1 MSKKVFV
8 GNLDFKT
15 NAEKLNEIFSDF
27 GDIEDSVVISDRDTG
42 RSKGF
47 GFVTFAEDSDAEK
60 AISAMNGKETN
71 GRKLTVNI
79 AEEKEDKPRRSFSR
93 DRSEDHEDSDDESSR
108 YYTTKKF

>member
-15 NAEKLNEIFSDF
+15 NSEKLNDMFSDF
-27 GDIEDSVVISDRDTG
+27 GDIEDSVIVSDKDTR

-47 GFVTFAEDSDAEK
+47 GFVTFSEDSDAEK
-60 AISAMNGKETN
+60 AISEMNGKEIN
-71 GRKLTVNI
+71 GRKITVNA
-79 AEEKEDKPRRSFSR
+79 AEEKEERPRRSFGRERNEQR
-93 DRSEDHEDSDDESSR
+93 DDFDDESSR